1 MYNILND
8 IRVLDLC
15 RYISG
20 PSCCRILG
28 DMGAEVIKV
37 EKAGRGDDTRVMG
50 PYYNGTSLYFPSYN
64 RNKKSVTV
72 DFRSDNGKELLRRLI
87 AKSDVI
93 VENFKAG
100 TMAAMGLSFEEI
112 HKINPRAILV
122 SITGFGQTG
131 PDAKRPA
138 YDAIVSYRGRMYED
152 LGNGHFS
159 LGGGMLSDVMAG
171 INAALSVML
180 ALYSRQQTGLGQH
193 IDLCMLTSS
202 VSSMPMDMANY
213 FFNGPSANML
223 IDSPNGFFLTK
234 DDKWMMLIAG
244 PQSMFLR
251 LREIVDDPVIKD
263 EKYLTIPA
271 RIQENELLLEH
282 VHAWVRTKTSEEMDQ
297 LMSEAGITC
306 VKVSGWDDVLQDKQ
320 LLHRN
325 DLLQMEIDGI
335 GKVPYVRFPAK
346 FSGLEYVE
354 DTPPP
359 QLGAD
364 NTAILTGLLGM
375 SPDEV
380 ARYTT

>member
-37 EKAGRGDDTRVMG
+37 EKAGRGDETRVSG
-50 PYYNGTSLYFPSYN
+50 PFVNGVSLYFPSFN

-87 AKSDVI
+87 EKSDVI

-100 TMAAMGLSFEEI
+100 TMAAMGFSFEEI

-138 YDAIVSYRGRMYED
+138 YDAIVSYRGRMYEP
-152 LGNGHFS
+152 LGGGKFS
-159 LGGGMLSDVMAG
+159 VGGGMLSDIMAG
-171 INAALSVML
+171 INAALSIML
-180 ALYSRQQTGLGQH
+180 ALYDRQRTGLGQH

-202 VSSMPMDMANY
+202 VSAMPIDMANY
-213 FFNGPSANML
+213 AINGPTENIL
-223 IDSPNGFFLTK
+223 IDAPNGFFLTK
-234 DDKWMMLIAG
+234 DDKWMMLIVG
-244 PQSMFLR
+244 PQPMFMR
-251 LREIVDDPVIKD
+251 LREMVDDPVLRD
-263 EKYLTIPA
+263 EQYIDVAA
-271 RIQENELLLEH
+271 RIRDNDMLKEH
-282 VHAWVRTKTSEEMDQ
+282 VSNWVRTKTSDELDEM
-297 LMSEAGITC
+297 MAGVGITC
-306 VKVSGWDDVLQDKQ
+306 VKVSDWDDVLQDRQ
-320 LLHRN
+320 LKHR
-325 DLLQMEIDGI
+325 DDFIHMEIDGV
-335 GKVPYVRFPAK
+335 GTVPFVKFPAK
-346 FSGLEYVE
+346 FSNLEYVE
-354 DTPPP
+354 DSLPPE
-359 QLGAD
+359 LGAD
-364 NTAILTGLLGM
+364 NMEILTGLLGM